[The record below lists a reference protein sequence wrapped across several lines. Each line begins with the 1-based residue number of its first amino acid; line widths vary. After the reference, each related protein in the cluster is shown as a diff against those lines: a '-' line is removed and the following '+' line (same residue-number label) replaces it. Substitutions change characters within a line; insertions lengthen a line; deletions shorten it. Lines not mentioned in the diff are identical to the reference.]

1 MNDQVEQSTTTA
13 RFLLE
18 KGRNVVG
25 SFARL
30 PDGLCWKRAVVA
42 RIHHAWLILVACFGF
57 YSLIYGAVATT
68 LGVFVVPVMEE
79 TGWSRTL
86 TMSYTYIQP
95 LVSAA
100 LAIPAARIF
109 NAWDP
114 RWVLSGVLVL
124 HGATFVLPAFI
135 NQLWAW
141 ILYGA
146 AWGVLAAFILYL
158 AVPSLVNAWFKKRVG
173 FAVGLASAGISVF
186 GALANPVLTAMV
198 ESMGWRPT
206 RVILGLVVTLVAL
219 VLTVAFVRKSPADLG
234 LLPYGEELVPTDAQR
249 LGRKPLNGDDQAVC
263 VAADRD
269 SQDVCGGS
277 GGGAVQD
284 ASPWEHG
291 VPAKVA
297 TRSSAFVLLLMSIS
311 ILTMCTPLGQQ
322 LVSFGTETSLGAWAG
337 AMGVSVLSISAV
349 VSKLCLGGAA
359 DRFGTERTI
368 RVACATGVIGPLMMG
383 LCGGNVAVFLVG
395 AAIFGLGYSTMTV
408 LGPLSVREAFGTRD
422 FDPIYARITTVVFVF
437 AGLGNF
443 LYAAIYDLTGGY
455 LGLFL
460 MPALLY
466 GVCFVIMPLGVK
478 RGRLLWFG
486 LSQQAADRR
495 R

>member
-1 MNDQVEQSTTTA
+1 MA
-13 RFLLE
+13 R
-18 KGRNVVG
+18 V
-25 SFARL
+25 
-30 PDGLCWKRAVVA
+30 
-42 RIHHAWLILVACFGF
+42 HHAWLILVACFGF

-95 LVSAA
+95 LVSAV
-100 LAIPAARIF
+100 LAVPAARIF

-124 HGATFVLPAFI
+124 HGVTFVLPAFI
-135 NQLWAW
+135 NQLCVW
-141 ILYGA
+141 ILYGV
-146 AWGVLAAFILYL
+146 AWGVLAAFVLYL

-173 FAVGLASAGISVF
+173 LAVGLASAGISVF

-206 RVILGLVVTLVAL
+206 RVILGVVVTLVAL
-219 VLTVAFVRKSPADLG
+219 VLTVAFVRKNPAELG
-234 LLPYGEELVPTDAQR
+234 LLPYGEEPAPADAQK
-249 LGRKPLNGDDQAVC
+249 GRRGFHNGDSWAACASDVGDAQAAC
-263 VAADRD
+263 SR
-269 SQDVCGGS
+269 SCGGGFQDDCDGS
-277 GGGAVQD
+277 GGGGAKD

-297 TRSSAFVLLLMSIS
+297 IRSSAFVLLLMSIS

-322 LVSFGTETSLGAWAG
+322 LVSFGAETSLGAWAG

-349 VSKLCLGGAA
+349 ISKLCLGGAA

-443 LYAAIYDLTGGY
+443 LYAVIYDLTGGY

-466 GVCFVIMPLGVK
+466 VVCFVIMPLGVK

-495 R
+495 Q